1 MTALRI
7 CFVGDSIT
15 LGTGDRNYLGWP
27 GRVCAAE
34 AARGHDLSL
43 YNLGVRGDTSV
54 MIAERWRAEC
64 VARLPDGYPGALV
77 FAFGVNDTA
86 EEADAGLRVVLD
98 RSLAA
103 AREIVAA
110 AASWKKT
117 LWLGPVPLSDQHGP
131 LPSPTGVQ
139 RSFRDARVRRLSIA
153 YAAIA
158 NELAV
163 PYLDLHARL
172 SGEARWRQALDAADG
187 IHPAADGYALMAD
200 LVGAWDAWRKWM
212 DG

>member
-7 CFVGDSIT
+7 CCVGDSIT
-15 LGTGDRNYLGWP
+15 LGTGDAHYLGWP
-27 GRVCAAE
+27 GRVFAAE

-64 VARLPDGYPGALV
+64 AARLPDGYPGALI

-86 EEADAGLRVVLD
+86 EEEGTGLRVD
-98 RSLAA
+98 HERSLVI
-103 AREIVAA
+103 AREIIGAA
-110 AASWKKT
+110 AKWKKT
-117 LWLGPVPLSDQHGP
+117 LWLAPAPLSDQHGP
-131 LPSPTGVQ
+131 LPSPSGVQ
-139 RSFRDARVRRLSIA
+139 RSFRDARVRRLSDA

-158 NELAV
+158 NESGV
-163 PYLDLHARL
+163 SYLDLHGL
-172 SGEARWRQALDAADG
+172 LVDDARWWQAVDAGDG
-187 IHPAADGYALMAD
+187 IHPAAGGYTLMAD
-200 LVGAWDAWRKWM
+200 LIGRWDAWRKWM

>member
-1 MTALRI
+1 MTALLI
-7 CFVGDSIT
+7 CCVGDSIT
-15 LGTGDRNYLGWP
+15 LGTGDAHYLGWP
-27 GRVCAAE
+27 GRVSAAE

-43 YNLGVRGDTSV
+43 YNLGVRGDTSF

-64 VARLPDGYPGALV
+64 AARLPDEYPGALI

-86 EEADAGLRVVLD
+86 AEEGIGLRVD
-98 RSLAA
+98 YERSLVI
-103 AREIVAA
+103 AREIIVAA
-110 AASWKKT
+110 AKWKKT
-117 LWLGPVPLSDQHGP
+117 MWLAPAPLSDRHGS

-139 RSFRDARVRRLSIA
+139 RRFRDARVRRLSAA

-158 NELAV
+158 DELGV
-163 PYLDLHARL
+163 SYLDLHGFL
-172 SGEARWRQALDAADG
+172 VDDARWRQAVASGDG

-200 LVGAWDAWRKWM
+200 LIGRWDAWRKWM